1 MHLIFNDFI
10 TKNYPCSLPLQ
21 KKLKKL
27 KKHKKIR
34 KKIINRNRIYNK
46 RKTAKTLYLKDF

>member
-27 KKHKKIR
+27 KKNKKIR